1 MSTGVIFPGQG
12 SQFVGMGKD
21 FYINYKSA
29 KDVFEKADSAL
40 GLSLTDIIFTGPEET
55 LTLTYNAQPALLTT
69 SLAIFEIIK
78 EQIHDI
84 TGYAGHSLGE
94 YTAVVTAGGMT
105 FEDAVKAVHNR
116 GKFMQEAV
124 PVGAGGM
131 LAVMGAKREDILRMC
146 GDISKETQSVLE
158 PANFNSPA
166 QTVLAGNIQAVE
178 KALERYREYGI
189 KRAVKLPVS
198 APFHCSLMK
207 PAAENMQNYL
217 KDVTIN
223 DLNIPVYSN
232 VDAKKEK
239 KAETVR
245 ENFVKQIASPVL
257 WEDLVLNMVADGT
270 ENFIEVGAG
279 SVLTGLMKKIDRKI
293 NCVNISGIE
302 DLGKLEDLNV

>member
-1 MSTGVIFPGQG
+1 MSTGIIFPGQG
-12 SQFVGMGKD
+12 SQYVGMGKD
-21 FYINYKSA
+21 FYDSYQTA
-29 KDVFEKADSAL
+29 KDIFTAADTAL
-40 GLSLTDIIFTGPEET
+40 GFSLSDITFNGPKKT

-69 SLAIFEIIK
+69 SIAIFETIK
-78 EQIHDI
+78 EKIPDI

-94 YTAVVTAGGMT
+94 YTAVVAAGGMA

-131 LAVMGAKREDILRMC
+131 LAVMGAKRDNILRMC
-146 GDISKETQSVLE
+146 GDISKETQSVFE
-158 PANFNSPA
+158 PANFNSSA
-166 QTVLAGNIQAVE
+166 QTVLAGSMEAIE
-178 KALERYREYGI
+178 LALEKYSDYGI
-189 KRAVKLPVS
+189 KKAVKLPVS

-217 KDVTIN
+217 RDININ
-223 DLNIPVYSN
+223 DLNTPVYSN
-232 VDAKKEK
+232 VNAKKEK
-239 KAETVR
+239 KAETVHK
-245 ENFVKQIASPVL
+245 NFVKQIASPVL
-257 WEDLVLNMVADGT
+257 WEDLVLKMVSDGT

-293 NCVNISGIE
+293 NCINISSTD

>member
-1 MSTGVIFPGQG
+1 MSTGIIFPGQG
-12 SQFVGMGKD
+12 SQYVGMGKD
-21 FYINYKSA
+21 FYDSYQTA
-29 KDVFEKADSAL
+29 KDIFTAADTAL
-40 GLSLTDIIFTGPEET
+40 GFSLSDITFNGPEKT

-69 SLAIFEIIK
+69 SIAIFETIK
-78 EQIHDI
+78 EKIPDI

-94 YTAVVTAGGMT
+94 YTAVVAAGGMA

-131 LAVMGAKREDILRMC
+131 LAVMGAKRDNILRMC
-146 GDISKETQSVLE
+146 EDISKETQSILE
-158 PANFNSPA
+158 PANFNSSA
-166 QTVLAGNIQAVE
+166 QTVLAGSMEAIERAIE
-178 KALERYREYGI
+178 KYSDYGI
-189 KRAVKLPVS
+189 KKAVKLPVS
-198 APFHCSLMK
+198 APFHCSLMN

-217 KDVTIN
+217 RDININ
-223 DLNIPVYSN
+223 DLNTPVYSN
-232 VDAKKEK
+232 VNAKKEK

-257 WEDLVLNMVADGT
+257 WEDLVLNMVADGV

-293 NCVNISGIE
+293 NCINISSTD

>member
-40 GLSLTDIIFTGPEET
+40 GFSLTDIIFTGPEET

-94 YTAVVTAGGMT
+94 YTAVVAAGGMT
-105 FEDAVKAVHNR
+105 FEDVVKAVHNR

>member
-12 SQFVGMGKD
+12 SQYVGMGKD
-21 FYINYKSA
+21 FYDSYQPA
-29 KDVFEKADSAL
+29 KDIFEKADSAL
-40 GLSLTDIIFTGPEET
+40 GFSLTDIIFNGPEET
-55 LTLTYNAQPALLTT
+55 LKLTYNAQPALLTT
-69 SLAIFEIIK
+69 SLAVFEIIK
-78 EQIHDI
+78 EQIPDI

-94 YTAVVTAGGMT
+94 YTAVVAAGGMT
-105 FEDAVKAVHNR
+105 FEDAVKAVQNR

-131 LAVMGAKREDILRMC
+131 LAVMGAKRDDILRMC
-146 GDISKETQSVLE
+146 EDISRETQSVLE
-158 PANFNSPA
+158 PANFNSAA
-166 QTVLAGNIQAVE
+166 QTVLAGNIRAIE
-178 KALERYREYGI
+178 RALEKYREYGI

-207 PAAENMQNYL
+207 PAADNMQNYL
-217 KDVTIN
+217 KDIN
-223 DLNIPVYSN
+223 INELNTPVYSN

-239 KAETVR
+239 NSETVR

-257 WEDLVLNMVADGT
+257 WEDLISNMIEDGT
-270 ENFIEVGAG
+270 KSFIEVGAG

-293 NCVNISGIE
+293 NCINISGIG

>member
-12 SQFVGMGKD
+12 SQYVEMGKD
-21 FYINYKSA
+21 FYDSYQAA
-29 KDVFEKADSAL
+29 KAIFEKADSAL
-40 GLSLTDIIFTGPEET
+40 GFSLSDIIFNGPEET

-69 SLAIFEIIK
+69 SIAIFEIIK
-78 EQIHDI
+78 DKIYNI

-94 YTAVVTAGGMT
+94 YTAVVAAGGMA

-131 LAVMGAKREDILRMC
+131 LAVIGAKRDSILQMC
-146 GDISKETQSVLE
+146 EDISKETQSILE
-158 PANFNSPA
+158 PANFNSSA
-166 QTVLAGNIQAVE
+166 QTVLAGNMQAIE
-178 KALERYREYGI
+178 MALEKYRGYGI
-189 KRAVKLPVS
+189 KRAIKLPVS

-217 KDVTIN
+217 KDVNVN
-223 DLNIPVYSN
+223 DLNTPVYSN

-239 KAETVR
+239 KADTVR

-257 WEDLVLNMVADGT
+257 WEDLVLNMVADGV

-279 SVLTGLMKKIDRKI
+279 SVLTGLMKKVDRKI
-293 NCVNISGIE
+293 NCINISKTD

>member
-21 FYINYKSA
+21 FYNDYKSA
-29 KDVFEKADSAL
+29 KDIFEKADSAL
-40 GLSLTDIIFTGPEET
+40 GFSLTDVIFTGPEET

-69 SLAIFEIIK
+69 SIAIFKIIK

-84 TGYAGHSLGE
+84 TSYAGHSLGE
-94 YTAVVTAGGMT
+94 YTAVVAAGGMS

-116 GKFMQEAV
+116 GKFMQKAV

-131 LAVMGAKREDILRMC
+131 LAVMGAKRGDILKMC
-146 GDISKETQSVLE
+146 ADISKETQSVLE

-178 KALERYREYGI
+178 KALERHREYGI

-217 KDVTIN
+217 KDVNIN